1 MTAPIQLSRK
11 KAAKKPDVRWEALN
25 QFCAFAEP
33 ASLTPVQRAAHA
45 AYWYA
50 SLVEAGGHHEYFAHV
65 PRPDHDEVLAALR
78 AIGAS
83 ELATILAAARSAVSA
98 ASSRAPE
105 EYADRYLAGVEFA
118 DFDEFDQAFERCSR
132 PVAACLIDYVDKHES
147 DFIEWKP

>member
-1 MTAPIQLSRK
+1 M
-11 KAAKKPDVRWEALN
+11 
-25 QFCAFAEP
+25 
-33 ASLTPVQRAAHA
+33 
-45 AYWYA
+45 
-50 SLVEAGGHHEYFAHV
+50 

-118 DFDEFDQAFERCSR
+118 DFEEFDQAFDRCSR